1 MAKTQ
6 DKTRQVGGSTVCRVK
21 FELIDKESGKVED
34 TEIFETP
41 IMLLVARD
49 SKSKTGYCVRG
60 LLNCNRDEGLRFIK
74 ACTEVVGNT
83 AATMFAPDVK
93 KIAEEMR
100 KRREGEPFPE
110 FAGFGGDDN
119 T

>member
-1 MAKTQ
+1 MAKKN
-6 DKTRQVGGSTVCRVK
+6 DKSREVSKNTICRLRY
-21 FELIDKESGKVED
+21 ELIDKESGKVEQ
-34 TEIFETP
+34 TEAIETP
-41 IMLLVARD
+41 VFFLTAHD
-49 SKSKTGYCVRG
+49 PKGKNGYFVRG
-60 LLNCNRDEGLRFIK
+60 LLNCDRDEGLRFIK

>member
-1 MAKTQ
+1 MGKTQ
-6 DKTRQVGGSTVCRVK
+6 DKTRQVGDLTVCRVEFK
-21 FELIDKESGKVED
+21 LIDKGSGKVES
-34 TEIFETP
+34 TEILETP
-41 IMLLVARD
+41 LLLLVARD

-60 LLNCNRDEGLRFIK
+60 LLNCDRDEGLRFIK
-74 ACTEVVGNT
+74 ALTEVVGNT
-83 AATMFAPDVK
+83 AATMFAPDAK
-93 KIAEEMR
+93 KIAEEMK

>member
-34 TEIFETP
+34 TEILETP

-60 LLNCNRDEGLRFIK
+60 ALKLQQGRGATLYQGLHGSRRQYSRDNVR
-74 ACTEVVGNT
+74 A
-83 AATMFAPDVK
+83 
-93 KIAEEMR
+93 
-100 KRREGEPFPE
+100 RREENRGGNEK
-110 FAGFGGDDN
+110 AKRGRALSRICGFWR
-119 T
+119 